1 MLGTSLSV
9 GPFNSLLHRVRPSCP
24 RVLINLE
31 LVGQAEHDL
40 DDEGFR
46 FATNDDDDDE
56 ARHHH
61 VRDLFWQGASDA
73 GVEELCRLVG
83 PEWLDEL
90 RELKARGWRELDNLK
105 RDDERECQVDEEEEE
120 EEEEERDQLPVDT
133 AVEKTTT
140 TTTIELG
147 NEGQQR
153 EARAKSRP
161 AADVDDLTDRV
172 ERVGL

>member
-1 MLGTSLSV
+1 M
-9 GPFNSLLHRVRPSCP
+9 
-24 RVLINLE
+24 
-31 LVGQAEHDL
+31 
-40 DDEGFR
+40 
-46 FATNDDDDDE
+46 
-56 ARHHH
+56 
-61 VRDLFWQGASDA
+61 
-73 GVEELCRLVG
+73 VG